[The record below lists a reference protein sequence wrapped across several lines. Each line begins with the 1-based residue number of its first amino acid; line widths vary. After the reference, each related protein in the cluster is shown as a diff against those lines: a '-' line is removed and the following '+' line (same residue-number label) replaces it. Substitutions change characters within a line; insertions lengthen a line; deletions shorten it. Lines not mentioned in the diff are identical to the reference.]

1 MLLGEYRQA
10 MDSMG
15 QVVLP
20 NQVLSELRGTLVVA
34 RGFERNLILY
44 SEQQWRD
51 LAAKLMGKPISDH
64 AVRTLRRRLFSDAAE
79 LSVNGDGLITLPAS
93 LRKFAGIQ
101 NEVILT
107 GMYDHLE
114 LWSVQEW
121 SQILQTVVEQDPNGE
136 QWDGL
141 GL

>member
-44 SEQQWRD
+44 SEQQWR
-51 LAAKLMGKPISDH
+51 
-64 AVRTLRRRLFSDAAE
+64 
-79 LSVNGDGLITLPAS
+79 
-93 LRKFAGIQ
+93 
-101 NEVILT
+101 
-107 GMYDHLE
+107 
-114 LWSVQEW
+114 VQEW
-121 SQILQTVVEQDPNGE
+121 SQILQAVVEQDPNGE